1 MSSTES
7 VNAAA
12 ARRRRAMNRAAIAL
26 AGVVVLGV
34 AAGGAYRAMTSPEKN
49 AASSSSVPG
58 SAATIETLTSA
69 PAGTGRM
76 LPDLR
81 FVDAAGAPRAL
92 SEFRGRVV
100 LLNLWAT
107 WCVPCREEM
116 PALDRLQAALG
127 GPGFEVVAL
136 AIDQGGI
143 AAVTRFYTEL
153 KLGALRI
160 YLDQNGDALNKL
172 GGLGIPLTILVD
184 RDGRELWRVVGPR
197 EWDAPE
203 AVRAIAGHMGP
214 AATR

>member
-1 MSSTES
+1 MSGTET

-12 ARRRRAMNRAAIAL
+12 ARRRRAMNRAAIAV

-34 AAGGAYRAMTSPEKN
+34 AAGGAYRELTAPGKSA
-49 AASSSSVPG
+49 AASG
-58 SAATIETLTSA
+58 LAATNETPASA

-81 FVDAAGAPRAL
+81 FVDAAGASRAL
-92 SEFRGRVV
+92 SEFRGRVI

-107 WCVPCREEM
+107 WCVPCRKEM

-172 GGLGIPLTILVD
+172 GGLGIPLTILID

-203 AVRAIAGHMGP
+203 TVRAIAGHMGP